1 VLRAQALSGLAA
13 WLLASAAHA
22 SGASPYVP
30 LNLSP
35 EIERQ
40 IERVLLLGGQTVMRR
55 PIPVSRVLLALPKA
69 CKRDAV
75 LCAQVR
81 RYLDRYFGTAGVTH
95 AGIEV
100 AAASHS
106 TQTLPNEH
114 GERIDSPVDGSAVLF
129 YRPEDHVLL
138 TAGGV
143 AYAGTDGRFNPDG
156 TLVSGGDEYLQVD
169 TGWRDQWLSP
179 MTDSSMLVSTEAPT
193 MPSITVSNQ
202 EPLAVFGLDYELFL
216 ARMSH
221 AAQIVWGGSGSTEC
235 GSPNQELRCT
245 SGDPSLA
252 GFHVGIE
259 PVSGWALAANAIYQY
274 GGGVRPDSYLQ
285 LLGHLFGRTSIS
297 DGDTDSR
304 YANRAISFTS
314 AYTVTGP
321 TPFEAYTEYAA
332 RDTFH
337 GEFYRYHQT
346 SLSAGLHFPD
356 LARRFDLTLE
366 ASEWQN
372 NWYGDYVWLEGLT
385 ENGLVI
391 GNWGAD
397 WRTFANTTGARSA
410 MAQLGFPL
418 AWGDSIDLRYRWLQN
433 AGYGSVCV
441 SCGPPQSYSVAEML
455 TAEYAQPRNGYTRG
469 LELDAGRDEFGSG
482 FVRLAAFVRF
492 DGGRA
497 VESDSEEA
505 DDEPSEDLT
514 GPSFERF
521 VDVGVSS
528 GRLGLD
534 LLGFTAAEETAPV
547 NYHDETSPHLGVGVR
562 RQVGTYSDL
571 GVRAEFDYFNGPML
585 ALRVLDYRYR
595 LGRHLAAGLFAGYAR
610 YSGTTPAQ
618 GYYYG
623 AGLQWRRLWRDWD
636 ASLDFRDFD
645 YLQRDKLLS
654 SDPQN
659 GDPAEAY
666 RMTALSLYLSHR
678 F

>member
-1 VLRAQALSGLAA
+1 MRRTLRAKALSGLAA
-13 WLLASAAHA
+13 WLLAGAAHA

-40 IERVLLLGGQTVMRR
+40 IERVLLLGGEAVMRR

-81 RYLDRYFGTAGVTH
+81 RYLDRYFATAGVTH
-95 AGIEV
+95 ASIDV

-106 TQTLPNEH
+106 TLTLPNEH
-114 GERIDSPVDGSAVLF
+114 GERIDSPVDGSAVMF

-156 TLVSGGDEYLQVD
+156 TLVSAGDEYLQVD

-202 EPLAVFGLDYELFL
+202 EPIAALGLDYELFL

-221 AAQIVWGGSGSTEC
+221 AAQIAWSPAPGGYTE
-235 GSPNQELRCT
+235 
-245 SGDPSLA
+245 GDPNLA

-259 PVSGWALAANAIYQY
+259 PITGWALAANAIYQY
-274 GGGVRPDSYLQ
+274 GGGARPDSYLQ
-285 LLGHLFGRTSIS
+285 LLGHLFGRTSVS
-297 DGDTDSR
+297 DGNTDSR

-337 GEFYRYHQT
+337 GEFYRFHQT
-346 SLSAGLHFPD
+346 SLSAGVHFPD
-356 LARRFDLTLE
+356 LAPRFDLTLE

-372 NWYGDYVWLEGLT
+372 KWYDDYDWLEGLT

-397 WRTFANTTGARSA
+397 WRTFANTAGARSF

-433 AGYGSVCV
+433 AGYASVCV
-441 SCGPPQSYSVAEML
+441 SCGVPQSYSVAEML
-455 TAEYAQPRNGYTRG
+455 TADYAQPRNGYTRG

-497 VESDSEEA
+497 EQSESEDA
-505 DDEPSEDLT
+505 DDEDSEQDAAAT
-514 GPSFERF
+514 GPAFERF

-534 LLGFTAAEETAPV
+534 LLGFTPAEEAAPLD
-547 NYHDETSPHLGVGVR
+547 YHDETSPHLGLGVR
-562 RQVGTYSDL
+562 REVGASSDL
-571 GVRAEFDYFNGPML
+571 GVRAEFDYFHGPMV

-595 LGRHLAAGLFAGYAR
+595 LSQHLAAGLFAGYAR
-610 YSGTTPAQ
+610 YSGLTPAQ

-645 YLQRDKLLS
+645 YLQRDKVLPN
-654 SDPQN
+654 DPQN

-666 RMTALSLYLSHR
+666 RLTALSLYLSHR